1 MCLFLAFRKKK
12 TKKKKEH
19 FCCFFFALCEKTTQ
33 QHIILLIF
41 RIADGKRIVPSKN
54 TDKRMIL
61 INEDVRQE
69 LLDQYPII
77 LFDLAYSRHDNKLIF
92 LHMNSYFYNLLGVA
106 DDFFAID
113 GTLAFQ
119 NLIHPDDLQRFTAII
134 ENAVPYGLSSFE
146 TEIRWI
152 CCDSSILW
160 TQIRGNIEILRGESR
175 IHCCGENINVQKAME
190 QEAFLSEERFRIA
203 LTTTSIVIF
212 DYDLQAK
219 TYQSLIEA
227 DILLGLPRKMDNVPE
242 SIVKMG
248 VIHPESVDDFYRV
261 FHKISDGAL
270 FSSAIIR
277 ANRIGMD
284 IWIRLSLTNILDHD
298 GKSIRIIGF
307 ESDVTREMNAK
318 LAFIRENQYRSALL
332 SNALAAYEINFSKNR
347 ILKMEGDWLTRF
359 QGQVFEKYSDAVN
372 LIAETVIHSDDRKQY
387 LKTYGWQSVIDAVHH
402 GTTEIKLE
410 HRRLNAAN
418 EMIWALSA
426 LYLFP
431 DQIQNEVL
439 GFFFV
444 MDIQQQKN
452 RELVL
457 KRKSEYDSLTGL
469 LNKEHTERLLQNFL
483 TNQNSAEKHGLM
495 VIDLDNFKRVNDT
508 YGHQKGDM
516 VLAEMGKLLYETFRS
531 TDIIGRVGGD
541 EFVVFLKNV
550 TSMTKT
556 VDLAKNL
563 CSLVTSQIHTFDQ
576 NFSISSSVG
585 ISEFPEDGKTYE
597 ELFQKAD
604 IALYEAKRHG
614 KNCVFRY
621 DPLMA
626 DGSLLPNGIFC
637 Q

>member
-1 MCLFLAFRKKK
+1 
-12 TKKKKEH
+12 
-19 FCCFFFALCEKTTQ
+19 
-33 QHIILLIF
+33 
-41 RIADGKRIVPSKN
+41 
-54 TDKRMIL
+54 MIL
-61 INEDVRQE
+61 INKDVRQE
-69 LLDQYPII
+69 LLDQYPIL
-77 LFDLAYSRHDNKLIF
+77 LFDLACNHERNLTI
-92 LHMNSYFYNLLGVA
+92 LHMNSYFYELLG
-106 DDFFAID
+106 ID
-113 GTLAFQ
+113 KDSFPLDGILAFQ
-119 NLIHPDDLQRFTAII
+119 TLLYPDDFQRFTAII
-134 ENAVPYGLSSFE
+134 ENAIQDGLSHFE

-152 CCDSSILW
+152 CSDSSILW
-160 TQIRGNIEILRGESR
+160 TRIRGNIESCRERFR
-175 IHCCGENINVQKAME
+175 IHCCGENISVQKEME
-190 QEAFLSEERFRIA
+190 KEAFLSEERFRIA

-212 DYDLQAK
+212 DYDPRTK
-219 TYQSLIEA
+219 IYQSLIEA
-227 DILLGLPRKMDNVPE
+227 DILLGLPRNMDNVPE

-248 VIHPESVDDFYRV
+248 IIHPDSVEDFYRV
-261 FHKISDGAL
+261 FQKISEGAL

-298 GKSIRIIGF
+298 GESIRIIGF
-307 ESDVTREMNAK
+307 ESDITREMNAK

-347 ILKMEGDWLTRF
+347 ILKMEGDWLARF

-387 LKTYGWQSVIDAVHH
+387 LKTYGWQSVVDAVHR
-402 GTTEIKLE
+402 GSTEIKLE

-418 EMIWALSA
+418 EMIWALSE
-426 LYLFP
+426 LYLFT
-431 DQIQNEVL
+431 DQTQNEVL

-444 MDIQQQKN
+444 MDIHQQKT
-452 RELVL
+452 RELAL
-457 KRKSEYDSLTGL
+457 KRKAEHDSLTGL

-483 TNQNSAEKHGLM
+483 TDQSSDEKHGLM
-495 VIDLDNFKRVNDT
+495 VIDLDNFKSVNDT
-508 YGHQKGDM
+508 FGHQKGDM
-516 VLAEMGKLLYETFRS
+516 VLAELGRLLYETFRS

-556 VDLAKNL
+556 VDLARNL
-563 CSLVTSQIHTFDQ
+563 CSLVTSQFNTFDQ

-597 ELFQKAD
+597 ELFRKAD

-621 DPLMA
+621 DPSMA
-626 DGSLLPNGIFC
+626 GCNCPPKGILSEK
-637 Q
+637 